1 MRNTYF
7 FTLNIYLGG
16 YVGLLIGASA
26 IKLADFNGYLLDLCF
41 GKCKK
46 SEVLNEYPTKSSTT
60 ITVQTQDPKNG
71 WIVCMYLWNRLIK
84 PFFRINCSQNQ
95 LKSWYR

>member
-7 FTLNIYLGG
+7 SYYTLNIYLGG

-46 SEVLNEYPTKSSTT
+46 SEVSNEYLTT

-71 WIVCMYLWNRLIK
+71 
-84 PFFRINCSQNQ
+84 
-95 LKSWYR
+95 

>member
-1 MRNTYF
+1 MIKHIIHILISY
-7 FTLNIYLGG
+7 YLGG

-41 GKCKK
+41 AKCKQ
-46 SEVLNEYPTKSSTT
+46 SEVSNEHLTKSSTT

-71 WIVCMYLWNRLIK
+71 
-84 PFFRINCSQNQ
+84 
-95 LKSWYR
+95 

>member
-1 MRNTYF
+1 MKNEVFIYL
-7 FTLNIYLGG
+7 LNNLGG

-41 GKCKK
+41 GKCKQ
-46 SEVLNEYPTKSSTT
+46 SEVSNEHLTKSSTT

-71 WIVCMYLWNRLIK
+71 
-84 PFFRINCSQNQ
+84 
-95 LKSWYR
+95 

>member
-7 FTLNIYLGG
+7 SYTLNIYLGG

-46 SEVLNEYPTKSSTT
+46 SEVLNEYLTKSSTT

-84 PFFRINCSQNQ
+84 PFF
-95 LKSWYR
+95 

>member
-7 FTLNIYLGG
+7 SYTLNIYLGG

-41 GKCKK
+41 GKCKQ
-46 SEVLNEYPTKSSTT
+46 SEVSNEKSSTT

-71 WIVCMYLWNRLIK
+71 
-84 PFFRINCSQNQ
+84 
-95 LKSWYR
+95 

>member
-1 MRNTYF
+1 MNYETYRYIVHIPI
-7 FTLNIYLGG
+7 LNILGG

-41 GKCKK
+41 GKCKQ
-46 SEVLNEYPTKSSTT
+46 SEVSNEHLTKSSTT

-71 WIVCMYLWNRLIK
+71 
-84 PFFRINCSQNQ
+84 
-95 LKSWYR
+95 

>member
-7 FTLNIYLGG
+7 SYTFNIYLGG

-41 GKCKK
+41 GKCKQ
-46 SEVLNEYPTKSSTT
+46 SEVSNELTKSSTT

-71 WIVCMYLWNRLIK
+71 
-84 PFFRINCSQNQ
+84 
-95 LKSWYR
+95 